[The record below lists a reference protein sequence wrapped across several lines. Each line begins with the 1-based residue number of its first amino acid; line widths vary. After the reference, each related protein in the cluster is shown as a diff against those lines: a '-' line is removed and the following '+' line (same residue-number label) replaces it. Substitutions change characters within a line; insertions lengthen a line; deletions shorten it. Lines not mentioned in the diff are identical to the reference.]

1 MKSIKIEKKE
11 KKIETKNGS
20 NVDCQ
25 ENVNGEDNRAK
36 RWGIKR
42 KVTDDEVRTEE
53 VRERIRDRDRGRVSK
68 SERERERERERVS
81 EYEWNEMKRKK
92 WKLVKT
98 VRDSS

>member
-36 RWGIKR
+36 GIKW

-53 VRERIRDRDRGRVSK
+53 VRERIRDRGRVSK
-68 SERERERERERVS
+68 RERERERA
-81 EYEWNEMKRKK
+81 
-92 WKLVKT
+92 
-98 VRDSS
+98 

>member
-1 MKSIKIEKKE
+1 MILVKIEP
-11 KKIETKNGS
+11 KNRS

-68 SERERERERERVS
+68 SERERERERE
-81 EYEWNEMKRKK
+81 
-92 WKLVKT
+92 
-98 VRDSS
+98 